1 MLSCFSS
8 LVLVFFCL
16 SKSYPLF
23 KLISELLPPWSLPHV
38 SELGVE
44 ALSCT
49 PLVDCSYQSPPF
61 DCTGALI
68 GLDWVLFTLKSLKQ
82 TGPAPAHSR
91 SLVSVGLS
99 KGPPPPH
106 LWPLPCPGPMQLCRS
121 ALLRKWRDVKKC
133 PALRYKDDSRR
144 RQKRLQVSHAER
156 ERLLWTEESN
166 AQKVRELVK
175 PCSILV
181 LKSWMSK
188 WRAQHR
194 SPMRVS
200 FPLNT
205 QLRHSDCHFVLRKW
219 SPGNVGCRLLFFL
232 EKSDVS
238 LDIFSSRRV
247 IPALC
252 LTT

>member
-1 MLSCFSS
+1 MSFR
-8 LVLVFFCL
+8 
-16 SKSYPLF
+16 KKKWF
-23 KLISELLPPWSLPHV
+23 KV
-38 SELGVE
+38 ELGVKWLLRLLSGGLDYVNLGKLSSLSPNFYIYTVE
-44 ALSCT
+44 MTKITAGKSKWSSTLGTHLSALS
-49 PLVDCSYQSPPF
+49 F
-61 DCTGALI
+61 
-68 GLDWVLFTLKSLKQ
+68 
-82 TGPAPAHSR
+82 
-91 SLVSVGLS
+91 VSVQMFVMVTAAAVATC
-99 KGPPPPH
+99 
-106 LWPLPCPGPMQLCRS
+106 LPALLLGKIGRVGILCRS